1 MPELINALQYGL
13 PSALVVLTYLII
25 NRILESK
32 ERTKKIE
39 VSNELVQ
46 CFNELNTYLKH
57 ITKDIVD
64 TDNDKCL
71 SAIRMSFS
79 AMSWDLSE
87 FANFTIT
94 RNNVDL
100 NQASIQENIN
110 TVVDSVYAKSYNDL
124 SLYSN
129 GKESI
134 ADFLNPEWKT
144 ELKKDLNSIVF
155 DHTKNKEDRI
165 YEATRRVSIR
175 TKQYYNFINNKFL
188 DYAKYNSRTN

>member
-32 ERTKKIE
+32 EKTKKIE

-71 SAIRMSFS
+71 SSIRMSFS

-94 RNNVDL
+94 RNNVDANKL
-100 NQASIQENIN
+100 SIQENIN

-129 GKESI
+129 GRESI

-144 ELKKDLNSIVF
+144 ELKKDLNSIIF
-155 DHTKNKEDRI
+155 DNTKNKEDRI

-188 DYAKYNSRTN
+188 DYAKYNTRSN

>member
-25 NRILESK
+25 NRILDSK
-32 ERTKKIE
+32 DKAKKIE

-46 CFNELNTYLKH
+46 CFNELNAYLKH

-87 FANFTIT
+87 FANFTVT
-94 RNNVDL
+94 RNNVEA
-100 NQASIQENIN
+100 NKKSIIED

-124 SLYSN
+124 SLYTN

-134 ADFLNPEWKT
+134 ADFLNPEWKA
-144 ELKKDLNSIVF
+144 ELKKDLNSIIF
-155 DHTKNKEDRI
+155 DSSKNKEDRI

>member
-13 PSALVVLTYLII
+13 PSALVVLAYLII
-25 NRILESK
+25 NRVLDSK
-32 ERTKKIE
+32 DKQKKIE

-46 CFNELNTYLKH
+46 CFNELNAYLKH
-57 ITKDIVD
+57 ITRDIVD
-64 TDNDKCL
+64 SDNDKCL

-87 FANFTIT
+87 FANFTVT
-94 RNNVDL
+94 RNNVEA
-100 NQASIQENIN
+100 NKKSIIENID

-124 SLYSN
+124 SLYTN

-144 ELKKDLNSIVF
+144 ELKKDLNSIIF
-155 DHTKNKEDRI
+155 DSSKNKEDRI

-188 DYAKYNSRTN
+188 DYAKYNTRNN

>member
-32 ERTKKIE
+32 EKTKKIE

-94 RNNVDL
+94 RNNVDT
-100 NQASIQENIN
+100 NKSSIQENIN

-129 GKESI
+129 GRESI

-144 ELKKDLNSIVF
+144 ELKKDLTSIVF

>member
-13 PSALVVLTYLII
+13 PSALVVLTYLVI
-25 NRILESK
+25 NRILDSRDK
-32 ERTKKIE
+32 AKKIE
-39 VSNELVQ
+39 VNNELVQ
-46 CFNELNTYLKH
+46 CFNELNAYLRH

-94 RNNVDL
+94 RNNVES
-100 NQASIQENIN
+100 NKESVKENIN

-134 ADFLNPEWKT
+134 ADFLNPEWKN
-144 ELKKDLNSIVF
+144 ELKNDLDSIIFDNS
-155 DHTKNKEDRI
+155 KNKEDRI

-188 DYAKYNSRTN
+188 DYAKYNARNN

>member
-94 RNNVDL
+94 RNNVDS
-100 NQASIQENIN
+100 NQISIQENIN

>member
-13 PSALVVLTYLII
+13 PSALVVLTYLVI
-25 NRILESK
+25 NRILDSK
-32 ERTKKIE
+32 DRAKKIE
-39 VSNELVQ
+39 VNNELVQ
-46 CFNELNTYLKH
+46 CFNELNSYLRH

-64 TDNDKCL
+64 SDNDKCL

-79 AMSWDLSE
+79 SMSWDLSE

-94 RNNVDL
+94 RNNVAA
-100 NQASIQENIN
+100 NKSSIEENIN

-134 ADFLNPEWKT
+134 ADFLSPEWKT
-144 ELKKDLNSIVF
+144 ELKNDLNSIIF
-155 DHTKNKEDRI
+155 DTTKNKEDRI

-188 DYAKYNSRTN
+188 DYVKYNSRTN

>member
-1 MPELINALQYGL
+1 MTELISALQYGL

-25 NRILESK
+25 NRILDSRDK
-32 ERTKKIE
+32 AKKIE
-39 VSNELVQ
+39 INNELVQ
-46 CFNELNTYLKH
+46 CFNELNTFLKH

-64 TDNDKCL
+64 SDNDKCL

-94 RNNVDL
+94 RNNIAS
-100 NQASIQENIN
+100 NQNSIKENIN

-124 SLYSN
+124 SLYNN

-144 ELKKDLNSIVF
+144 ELKNDLISIIFDKD
-155 DHTKNKEDRI
+155 KNKEDRI
-165 YEATRRVSIR
+165 YEATRKVSIR

-188 DYAKYNSRTN
+188 DYAKYSTRSN

>member
-25 NRILESK
+25 NRILDSK
-32 ERTKKIE
+32 DKQKKIE
-39 VSNELVQ
+39 VNNELVQ
-46 CFNELNTYLKH
+46 CFNELNAYLKH

-87 FANFTIT
+87 FANFTVT
-94 RNNVDL
+94 RNNVEA
-100 NQASIQENIN
+100 NKKSIIENID

-124 SLYSN
+124 SLYTN

-134 ADFLNPEWKT
+134 ADFLNPEWKA
-144 ELKKDLNSIVF
+144 ELKKDLNSIIF
-155 DHTKNKEDRI
+155 DSSKNKEDRI

>member
-94 RNNVDL
+94 RNNVDS

-134 ADFLNPEWKT
+134 ADFLKPEWKT

>member
-94 RNNVDL
+94 RNNVDS
-100 NQASIQENIN
+100 NKASIQENIN

>member
-1 MPELINALQYGL
+1 MPDLINALQYGL

-25 NRILESK
+25 NRILDSK
-32 ERTKKIE
+32 DKGKHTE
-39 VSNELVQ
+39 VNNELVQ
-46 CFNELNTYLKH
+46 CFNELNTYLRH

-64 TDNDKCL
+64 SDNDKCL

-79 AMSWDLSE
+79 SMSWDLSE

-94 RNNVDL
+94 RNNIIE
-100 NQASIQENIN
+100 NQTAIKENIN
-110 TVVDSVYAKSYNDL
+110 TTVDSVYAKSYNDL
-124 SLYSN
+124 SLYNN

-144 ELKKDLNSIVF
+144 ELKNDLTSIIL
-155 DHTKNKEDRI
+155 DHDKNKEDRI

-188 DYAKYNSRTN
+188 DYAKYNTRSN

>member
-13 PSALVVLTYLII
+13 PSALVVLTYLVI
-25 NRILESK
+25 NRILDSRDK
-32 ERTKKIE
+32 AKKIE
-39 VSNELVQ
+39 VNNELVQ
-46 CFNELNTYLKH
+46 CFNELNAYLRH

-94 RNNVDL
+94 RNNVES
-100 NQASIQENIN
+100 NKESVKENIN

-134 ADFLNPEWKT
+134 ADFLNPEWKN
-144 ELKKDLNSIVF
+144 ELKNDLNSIIF
-155 DHTKNKEDRI
+155 DNSKDKEDRI

-188 DYAKYNSRTN
+188 DYAKYNARNN

>member
-94 RNNVDL
+94 RNNVDT
-100 NQASIQENIN
+100 NKSSIQENIN

-144 ELKKDLNSIVF
+144 ELKKDLTSIVF

>member
-46 CFNELNTYLKH
+46 CFNELNAYLKH

-79 AMSWDLSE
+79 AMSWDLAE

-94 RNNVDL
+94 RNNIES
-100 NQASIQENIN
+100 NKSSIQENIN
-110 TVVDSVYAKSYNDL
+110 TTVDSVYAKSYNDL
-124 SLYSN
+124 SLYTN

-134 ADFLNPEWKT
+134 AEFLNPEWKT
-144 ELKKDLNSIVF
+144 ELKKDLTSIIF

-188 DYAKYNSRTN
+188 DYAKYNSRAN

>member
-13 PSALVVLTYLII
+13 PSALVVLTYLIV

-46 CFNELNTYLKH
+46 CFNELNACLKH
-57 ITKDIVD
+57 ITRDIVD
-64 TDNDKCL
+64 ADNDKCL

-94 RNNVDL
+94 RNNVVA
-100 NQASIQENIN
+100 NKESIEENID

-124 SLYSN
+124 SLYTN

-134 ADFLNPEWKT
+134 AEFLKPEWKT
-144 ELKKDLNSIVF
+144 ELKNDLISIIF
-155 DHTKNKEDRI
+155 DDKKNKEDRI

-188 DYAKYNSRTN
+188 DYAKYNSRVN

>member
-100 NQASIQENIN
+100 NKVSIEENIN

-124 SLYSN
+124 SLYNN

-188 DYAKYNSRTN
+188 DYVKYNSRAN